1 MTLAYRR
8 KESSLL
14 GNSVLK
20 LDYKITEDCMIVICS
35 GKSDC
40 RTCIDMIYEP
50 IFNRLEDNDCTGLVI
65 NKRQI
70 ECSGQKKSL
79 DQVVQTILRYKNR
92 SPLRKLALITIV
104 EYSEDEELLRDLLF
118 SKGVNIRLFTD
129 HEEALSWA
137 QAYP

>member
-70 ECSGQKKSL
+70 ECSGQKKEPGPGGP
-79 DQVVQTILRYKNR
+79 NHF
-92 SPLRKLALITIV
+92 AL
-104 EYSEDEELLRDLLF
+104 
-118 SKGVNIRLFTD
+118 
-129 HEEALSWA
+129 
-137 QAYP
+137 